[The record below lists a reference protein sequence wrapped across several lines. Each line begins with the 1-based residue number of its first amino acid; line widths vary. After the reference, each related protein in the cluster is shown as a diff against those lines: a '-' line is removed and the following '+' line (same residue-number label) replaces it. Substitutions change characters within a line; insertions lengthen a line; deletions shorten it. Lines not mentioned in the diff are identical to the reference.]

1 MSLLKS
7 LVILYLADNEL
18 EVLLTDEFSGLSYL
32 QYLDLSNNNR
42 LKILE
47 RLAFPFEIQA
57 LILRNVSVELI
68 HHVDFQVYPKIEEV
82 DLSLSDFRL
91 NTLKVFSE
99 IIVLSLAGSKINPG
113 QLSELNLNSRAE
125 ILDFL
130 TLSTSILGFLL
141 NN

>member
-1 MSLLKS
+1 LSLLKS